1 MLAEQ
6 SLGIPFT
13 LFLYA
18 QGRIEGALRVILM
31 GDGSAEQRKDAV
43 TQRLGDVALV
53 MMHGFHHQREHRI
66 DEAAG
71 FLGIE
76 VFDERGGVFDIS
88 KERGDSLAFP
98 VCGAARL

>member
-1 MLAEQ
+1 
-6 SLGIPFT
+6 
-13 LFLYA
+13 
-18 QGRIEGALRVILM
+18 
-31 GDGSAEQRKDAV
+31 
-43 TQRLGDVALV
+43 
-53 MMHGFHHQREHRI
+53 MHGFHHQREHRI